1 MFVNY
6 NGVVRPMGYGYPL
19 PLYFF
24 MSSDRKIT
32 PEQLKA
38 NLKRVVER
46 YVTVAVDNNSKK
58 TGSDHKNP
66 ATLRTEVQGAVQTAI
81 NELLTEIMDAKI
93 KVSPTTATTS
103 VGVGT
108 KVKTDSKVFNLG
120 SYVNDMNAELNQM
133 INDGIPV

>member
-6 NGVVRPMGYGYPL
+6 NGVVRPMGYGYPF

-38 NLKRVVER
+38 NLRRVVER
-46 YVTVAVDNNSKK
+46 YVTVAVNNNSKK

-66 ATLRTEVQGAVQTAI
+66 AALRTEVQGAVQTAI

-93 KVSPTTATTS
+93 KVSPTAATGATPGATPATT
-103 VGVGT
+103 
-108 KVKTDSKVFNLG
+108 SKVFNLG

-133 INDGIPV
+133 INDGIPL